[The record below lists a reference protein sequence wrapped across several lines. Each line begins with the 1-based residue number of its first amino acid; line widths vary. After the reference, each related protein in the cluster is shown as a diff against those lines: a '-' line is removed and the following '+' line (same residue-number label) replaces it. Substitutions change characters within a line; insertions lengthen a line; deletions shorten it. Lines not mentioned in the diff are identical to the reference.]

1 VSTTYTLEDSTGR
14 IDATMWQVHIYIYIH
29 IHIYIHISHRRVDV
43 AGASVSLGPVFDMFL
58 NMH

>member
-1 VSTTYTLEDSTGR
+1 MY
-14 IDATMWQVHIYIYIH
+14 IYIYI
-29 IHIYIHISHRRVDV
+29 YISHRRNDV